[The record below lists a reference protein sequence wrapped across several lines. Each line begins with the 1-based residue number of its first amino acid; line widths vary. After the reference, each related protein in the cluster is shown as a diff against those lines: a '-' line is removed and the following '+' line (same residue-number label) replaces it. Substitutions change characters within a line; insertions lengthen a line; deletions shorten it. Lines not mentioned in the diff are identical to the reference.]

1 LVVGVGQ
8 PASSTAFGSSDTL
21 CAALPARPLAS
32 AANGVGH
39 PRKIKSLPDVRAAE
53 ARSAQIARPEGVTR
67 VFHVSRY
74 KIDPFESTRNLLS
87 KDDWRA
93 ALVNEPEPDGPE
105 VSFIVKAFLLSCGAE
120 GLARATARP
129 DGAVVGPSG
138 AAQGVAPDADPGE
151 EVTLVET
158 KKVIRL
164 NFRDTALINFTFR
177 QVSCRDQ
184 VPEPLR
190 GVWVYLIV
198 VYCHFILSAHEST
211 PSFDH
216 STA

>member
-1 LVVGVGQ
+1 M
-8 PASSTAFGSSDTL
+8 
-21 CAALPARPLAS
+21 
-32 AANGVGH
+32 
-39 PRKIKSLPDVRAAE
+39 
-53 ARSAQIARPEGVTR
+53 
-67 VFHVSRY
+67 
-74 KIDPFESTRNLLS
+74 
-87 KDDWRA
+87 
-93 ALVNEPEPDGPE
+93 ALVSE
-105 VSFIVKAFLLSCGAE
+105 AFLLACGAE
-120 GLARATARP
+120 RLARATSRP
-129 DGAVVGPSG
+129 DGPVVGPSG
-138 AAQGVAPDADPGE
+138 LAQGVAPDADPCE

-177 QVSCRDQ
+177 QVSSRDQ

-198 VYCHFILSAHEST
+198 VYCHFIFLSQSST